1 MVAKKFVNTPI
12 KKEEIP
18 RAISLAAMPE
28 ARIPIGGHWVSE
40 RMSASLSIYANG
52 GFFDI
57 PNGWVS
63 DSAGIVKVHA
73 GSSKSLD
80 VTLNVNGAPEA
91 ESHQGNS
98 GRGWCKSAL
107 VGIGATLN
115 FGVGG
120 DRAWLDWFRF
130 KRMW

>member
-1 MVAKKFVNTPI
+1 MIENKFINAPI
-12 KKEEIP
+12 KIETLQE
-18 RAISLAAMPE
+18 PE

-40 RMSASLSIYANG
+40 RMGASLSIYANG

-80 VTLNVNGAPEA
+80 VTLNVNGLTEA

-98 GRGWCKSAL
+98 GRSWCKSAL
-107 VGIGATLN
+107 VGVGATLN
-115 FGVGG
+115 IGVGG
-120 DRAWLDWFRF
+120 TGAWLDWFRF